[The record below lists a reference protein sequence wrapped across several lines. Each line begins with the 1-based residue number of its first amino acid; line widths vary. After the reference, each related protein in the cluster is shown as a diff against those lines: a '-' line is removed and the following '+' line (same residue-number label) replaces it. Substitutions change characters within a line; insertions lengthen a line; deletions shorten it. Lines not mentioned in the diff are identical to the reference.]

1 MAGTR
6 KGTSCFYGPFVK
18 ELSVMTSS
26 VTTAALL
33 VHAESPRAILYKL
46 GLARA
51 TVEPRGVACG
61 SSRPLNVRILV
72 IGDTRL
78 RRRRSRLGAAYVNP
92 LLAQTRGIIHIS
104 QPV

>member
-1 MAGTR
+1 MFLWPIC
-6 KGTSCFYGPFVK
+6 KGTIGDDLVGHYA
-18 ELSVMTSS
+18 
-26 VTTAALL
+26 AALL
-33 VHAESPRAILYKL
+33 VHAESPRAFLYKL

-61 SSRPLNVRILV
+61 SSRPLNVRNLV